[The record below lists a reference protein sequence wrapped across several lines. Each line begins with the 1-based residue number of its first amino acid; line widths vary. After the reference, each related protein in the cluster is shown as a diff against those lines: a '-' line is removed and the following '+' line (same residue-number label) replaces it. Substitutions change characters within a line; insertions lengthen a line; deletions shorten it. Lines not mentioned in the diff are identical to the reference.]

1 MMKPNENVIYS
12 VVGEENIQ
20 VKTEVPESSPASEAL
35 QLIFADSGLDGKS
48 IMLDLTKL
56 LNDDPNLASQLGSSN
71 NQTRISIS
79 SPIAPPMQ
87 IPKRSQVNSFASEGM
102 DIEDSSV
109 QFASSYGAGSSYG
122 ASPQYT
128 QVKQEP
134 DLSSGPGLALSGG
147 HAIAISPSPSGEYYN
162 MQNAGPTLAQLN
174 SPPNNEEFTTL
185 KNFGDLDS
193 LNLDLEALTGDLLSG
208 YPSEVKTEYVPV
220 IQQQSSFMS
229 LSTPY
234 SRGQSSLS
242 TSVPTPVI
250 SHSDFHDL
258 SNLSNGGPPV
268 SPNRLTLSPPSRGGL
283 SPQYRPALSPTL
295 STNLIPATVP
305 TSPPQPSSLHELLSR
320 GQQQNQVPDPI
331 RSRSNSNQFK
341 SAKRPIAARQRNSL
355 SISNP
360 ILASQ
365 LSKSAPVKNLP
376 LDNLIWNRREP
387 RPHMNSIC
395 SIGGD
400 SSIAD
405 EVSDVLNSLSPSE
418 LNDIDSE
425 DEEDTTKDYDSDE
438 DLQID
443 EEEAGGSGGK
453 KERYFWQ
460 YNVQAKG
467 PKGQKLSLDTTIH
480 DPHKLTEII
489 DPVFSDNV
497 SVHGIKHS
505 GKARRGDGNDLTAN
519 PKKLAAI
526 GKELEKLNKDINSLT
541 PVSEVPFPTRTKSR
555 KEKNKLASR
564 ACRLKKKAQHEANKL
579 KLHGLEEEHNE
590 LIRSMQQVKR
600 ILQAK
605 WSGDGSGQQ
614 EQLTGEAERILKQ
627 SQKNHVSG
635 RTTEYVNMMIAK
647 YS

>member
-1 MMKPNENVIYS
+1 LKMKPNENVIYS

-20 VKTEVPESSPASEAL
+20 VKTEAPESSPASEAL

-48 IMLDLTKL
+48 IMLDLSKL
-56 LNDDPNLASQLGSSN
+56 LNEDPNLANQLASSN

-79 SPIAPPMQ
+79 APTAPPMQ

-102 DIEDSSV
+102 DMDDSSV
-109 QFASSYGAGSSYG
+109 QFASSSYGAGSSYG

-134 DLSSGPGLALSGG
+134 DFSAGPGLALSGG
-147 HAIAISPSPSGEYYN
+147 HAIALSPSPHGEYYN

-174 SPPNNEEFTTL
+174 SPPNNEDLTTL

-220 IQQQSSFMS
+220 IQMGSYM
-229 LSTPY
+229 STPY

-250 SHSDFHDL
+250 SHSDFHEL

-295 STNLIPATVP
+295 STHLIPATVP

-320 GQQQNQVPDPI
+320 GQQQSQVPDPI

-376 LDNLIWNRREP
+376 LDSLIWNRREP

-395 SIGGD
+395 SVGGD

-443 EEEAGGSGGK
+443 EEEAGGSGSK

-480 DPHKLTEII
+480 DPHKLNEII

-526 GKELEKLNKDINSLT
+526 GKELDKLGKDINALT

-579 KLHGLEEEHNE
+579 KLHGLEEEHND

-605 WSGDGSGQQ
+605 WSGDGAGQQ
-614 EQLTGEAERILKQ
+614 DQLTGEAERILKQ
-627 SQKNHVSG
+627 AQKTYVSG